1 MNKRLRNKYLR
12 LFGYRLEGGEVVSK
26 DVWKS
31 GEREPNLRRNH
42 PEKTRWLQRL
52 VRERERVLPALL
64 LAKEVDEVCKQEF
77 TLMVKYPP
85 TISEVSW
92 VERGGRPR
100 QHLRDIVRRISDCLD
115 RVEGETWPE
124 FISREAVYLSGL
136 VRANP
141 KLIGKRISGVRTRL
155 SDAS

>member
-1 MNKRLRNKYLR
+1 MNKRQTNKYLR

-26 DVWKS
+26 NVWKS

-64 LAKEVDEVCKQEF
+64 QAKEVDEVCKQEF

-85 TISEVSW
+85 PISAVPW
-92 VERGGRPR
+92 VERGLPPR
-100 QHLRDIVRRISDCLD
+100 QKLRDVVRRISDCLD
-115 RVEGETWPE
+115 REEGETWPE
-124 FISREAVYLSGL
+124 FISREAVYLSRL